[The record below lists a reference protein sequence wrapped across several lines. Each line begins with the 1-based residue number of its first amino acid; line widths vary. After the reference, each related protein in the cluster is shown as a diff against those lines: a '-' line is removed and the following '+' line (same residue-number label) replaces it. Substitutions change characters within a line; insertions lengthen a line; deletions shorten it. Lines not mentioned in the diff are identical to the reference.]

1 MFLNPLARLVSS
13 IMLFLILII
22 LLEDWIVINIRGC
35 IKRWRDKHNRRINK
49 W

>member
-22 LLEDWIVINIRGC
+22 LLEDWIVINIREH
-35 IKRWRDKHNRRINK
+35 IERWRDK
-49 W
+49 

>member
-22 LLEDWIVINIRGC
+22 LLEDWITINISSY
-35 IKRWRDKHNRRINK
+35 IKRWRDK
-49 W
+49 